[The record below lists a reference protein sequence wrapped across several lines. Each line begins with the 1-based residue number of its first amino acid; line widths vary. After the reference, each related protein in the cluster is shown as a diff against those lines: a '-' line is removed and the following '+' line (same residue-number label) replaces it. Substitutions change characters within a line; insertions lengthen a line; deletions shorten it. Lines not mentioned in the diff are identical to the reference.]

1 MWNRRIAP
9 SHRITR
15 KARKK
20 IGLSQAALSIRSA
33 DEAAMR
39 SSLNA
44 SRVADPA
51 CNQLV
56 IFVLWSMWDAVKLGR
71 RTIKQAGNAH
81 LAVQR
86 GHRATRVRAP
96 VRFCRRARL

>member
-20 IGLSQAALSIRSA
+20 IGLSQATLSVRSA
-33 DEAAMR
+33 DEATIR
-39 SSLNA
+39 SSPERFA
-44 SRVADPA
+44 VADPA
-51 CNQLV
+51 CNHLV

-86 GHRATRVRAP
+86 GHRANGVRAP